1 MSRRR
6 TGERR
11 RSLAVSSRSVVISGR
26 ACVRSVRDRGRC
38 ETPVLSQIP
47 SASRAFRAL
56 ALGQPDPPGRGGIW
70 AWARIFTH
78 RTRDR
83 TSLSPWARAHPWLLG
98 FCKPA
103 QAPAGARARP
113 RLGPPAGGRAR
124 SQPRPPAGGWARSN
138 VNGNGKRK
146 RETGNGAIKQKAGQ
160 APPARLDQGC
170 AGRLCPLQHL
180 ACRPAGGPLS

>member
-1 MSRRR
+1 MNTSTLREEFPDDSWFGEPLGRKISFRRLETWLKGEYASKYGVVTSKTSYRKFQKFAAAYEGVVVQSAICSLVVWFLLVVVVVSRRR

-83 TSLSPWARAHPWLLG
+83 TSLSPWARAHPWLFTL
-98 FCKPA
+98 
-103 QAPAGARARP
+103 QAGS
-113 RLGPPAGGRAR
+113 GP
-124 SQPRPPAGGWARSN
+124 GW
-138 VNGNGKRK
+138 G
-146 RETGNGAIKQKAGQ
+146 
-160 APPARLDQGC
+160 
-170 AGRLCPLQHL
+170 
-180 ACRPAGGPLS
+180 